1 MDLSLI
7 LFGYILVSIL
17 LIFGIFI
24 ELVEKLRS
32 LLW

>member
-32 LLW
+32 LL